1 MPQAEPRVEILAHTP
16 GALSLIYA
24 AFRQCYHAGFVG
36 DMWEKLVSGE
46 ITRERQAEFVRRLMD
61 SGHASPIEHVTF
73 TFAISGVSRAFTHQ
87 LVRHRIASYS
97 QQSQRY
103 VDGGDFNYIM
113 PPAVAKNPAARRI
126 FEKTMEEL
134 RVAYRELKQKL
145 EECGCGKAAEDAR
158 FVLPQAVETR
168 IVVSMNCRS
177 LLNFFEQRCCNRA
190 QWEIRQVANKCLEL
204 CREALP
210 AIFVSA
216 GARCEKLGYCPE
228 GENFTC
234 GRYPLFRPPAPA
246 E

>member
-1 MPQAEPRVEILAHTP
+1 
-16 GALSLIYA
+16 
-24 AFRQCYHAGFVG
+24 
-36 DMWEKLVSGE
+36 
-46 ITRERQAEFVRRLMD
+46 
-61 SGHASPIEHVTF
+61 
-73 TFAISGVSRAFTHQ
+73 
-87 LVRHRIASYS
+87 
-97 QQSQRY
+97 
-103 VDGGDFNYIM
+103 
-113 PPAVAKNPAARRI
+113 VAKNPAARRL

-134 RVAYRELKQKL
+134 RVAYRELKQNL
-145 EECGCGKAAEDAR
+145 EECGHGKAAEDAR

-190 QWEIRQVANKCLEL
+190 QWEIRRVANKCLEL

-210 AIFVSA
+210 AIFASA

-234 GRYPLFRPPAPA
+234 GRYPLLRPPAPA